1 MPTSAISRRNNPATP
16 ADRRRAGFT
25 LVELLV
31 VMLII
36 GLLAGVAVPNVQR
49 LYSSVARDAQ
59 REAAI
64 GYLTGLSY
72 RAYVTGNPVT
82 LAKGRGGAPQ
92 IADGQA
98 FPAGWQVDIAEPIVF
113 NFLGICSG
121 GKGKLIAPDGAEEPF
136 VLKGP
141 RCEAMLPPE
150 TL

>member
-1 MPTSAISRRNNPATP
+1 MLTSAICRRNSPASTR
-16 ADRRRAGFT
+16 DRRRAGFT

-49 LYSSVARDAQ
+49 LYSSVERDAQ
-59 REAAI
+59 REAAV

-82 LAKGRGGAPQ
+82 LAKGRSGAPQ
-92 IADGQA
+92 LADGPV
-98 FPAGWQVDIAEPIVF
+98 FPAGWQIDIVEPIVF

-121 GKGKLIAPDGAEEPF
+121 GKGKLIAPDGAEEAF
-136 VLKGP
+136 LLKGP
-141 RCEAMLPPE
+141 RCEIMLPPD